1 MGIPVFLLAEKQQT
15 IGIASASLEAAE
27 SMRGEPL
34 YLDTLGISETEKQ
47 GIQKNW
53 TADGKIDAVVSHL
66 IGATSG
72 WGYAH
77 LIGALSDYPIPKVPL
92 PDGDGKFLL
101 DVGSSWGRWSM
112 SAARK
117 GWDVISLDPSLG
129 ALLAAKR
136 VSSSLGLKLN
146 LVCGDARYLPFKAN
160 NFHGVFSYSVIQHF
174 AEPDAEEAL
183 AEIGRVLRKQGIAKI
198 QMAHCGGLRSRYVLS
213 RPDYHAAGPFRVRYW
228 SLPAMRQSFADRI
241 GPSTIKPEAFGGLG
255 LLAED
260 FRIANSRAKLLI
272 CASLMLKKFSAVV
285 PPTIRLADSV
295 FVTSTKEH

>member
-1 MGIPVFLLAEKQQT
+1 MTEPELLDSRLLSRLRCPRDHSDLTAKDRYLHCARGHRYPVVMGIPVFLLAEKQQT

-160 NFHGVFSYSVIQHF
+160 NFHGVFS
-174 AEPDAEEAL
+174 
-183 AEIGRVLRKQGIAKI
+183 
-198 QMAHCGGLRSRYVLS
+198 
-213 RPDYHAAGPFRVRYW
+213 
-228 SLPAMRQSFADRI
+228 
-241 GPSTIKPEAFGGLG
+241 
-255 LLAED
+255 
-260 FRIANSRAKLLI
+260 
-272 CASLMLKKFSAVV
+272 
-285 PPTIRLADSV
+285 
-295 FVTSTKEH
+295 